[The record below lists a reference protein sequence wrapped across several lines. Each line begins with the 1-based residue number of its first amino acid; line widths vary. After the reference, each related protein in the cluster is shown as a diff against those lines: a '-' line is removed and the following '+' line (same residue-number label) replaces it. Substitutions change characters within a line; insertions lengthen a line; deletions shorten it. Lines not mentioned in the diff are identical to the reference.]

1 MLLFLTATQ
10 SHTFKTSQ
18 SLFTEPASSP
28 KSISSGRTIRSL
40 SSHLMYQPLLL
51 LHSVCSSFFACC
63 LDYVMPHK
71 HSNASLIKS
80 CAASPS
86 AMPTLMTCSSP
97 VHPRKRTSPT
107 SAKSYSASV
116 TTVSSSTR
124 QSASSEHPN

>member
-1 MLLFLTATQ
+1 MSLFLTATQ

-28 KSISSGRTIRSL
+28 RSISSGRTIRSL
-40 SSHLMYQPLLL
+40 SSHLMYQRPLLL
-51 LHSVCSSFFACC
+51 LHSVCSSFFACR

-71 HSNASLIKS
+71 HSLIKS
-80 CAASPS
+80 CVASPS
-86 AMPTLMTCSSP
+86 AMPTLITCSSP
-97 VHPRKRTSPT
+97 VHPKKSTSPT